1 LERAGGGALD
11 GADVTATGGDEGP
24 QVAELLRVNA
34 ELAAEL
40 RALQGSRI
48 EAPRQGRVPAARGIA
63 KLWGERRGLE
73 AQLEEAQAALQAA
86 RAGQE
91 ATQAALE
98 DVQAHREGLERQ
110 NREMAA
116 EIVRLRTGM
125 RGAMRRA
132 RGLLL
137 ERTGLFGAR

>member
-1 LERAGGGALD
+1 MD
-11 GADVTATGGDEGP
+11 GEGVMSAAGDERP
-24 QVAELLRVNA
+24 QVDELLRVNA

-40 RALQGSRI
+40 RALRTERI

-63 KLWGERRGLE
+63 QLWGERKALE
-73 AQLEEAQAALQAA
+73 KQLEETQAALEAS

-91 ATQAALE
+91 ATQVAME

-110 NREMAA
+110 NQEMAA

-125 RGAMRRA
+125 RGLLRRA
-132 RGLLL
+132 RGRLL
-137 ERTGLFGAR
+137 ERTGLFGSR